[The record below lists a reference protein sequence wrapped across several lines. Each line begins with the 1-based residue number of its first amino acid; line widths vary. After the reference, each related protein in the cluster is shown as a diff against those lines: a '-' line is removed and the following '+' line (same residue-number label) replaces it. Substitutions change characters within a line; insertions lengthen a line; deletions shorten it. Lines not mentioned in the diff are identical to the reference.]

1 MLPGETSWDLDQR
14 LKITI
19 REANI
24 TLTDAQH
31 CTWFVVSLT
40 THLRMALSQKKDL
53 NPS

>member
-24 TLTDAQH
+24 TSTRSLI
-31 CTWFVVSLT
+31 VSYRSTEVATQL
-40 THLRMALSQKKDL
+40 LQGLGIML
-53 NPS
+53 